1 MCVRASSV
9 LVESFEEGRPV
20 QEMLEVAA
28 EHPVELRKQYA
39 ALGLNIFLKML
50 FVDNFIHAGTLD
62 ALAAWCLLPGSV

>member
-1 MCVRASSV
+1 
-9 LVESFEEGRPV
+9 
-20 QEMLEVAA
+20 MLEVAA

-39 ALGLNIFLKML
+39 ALGLNIFLEML